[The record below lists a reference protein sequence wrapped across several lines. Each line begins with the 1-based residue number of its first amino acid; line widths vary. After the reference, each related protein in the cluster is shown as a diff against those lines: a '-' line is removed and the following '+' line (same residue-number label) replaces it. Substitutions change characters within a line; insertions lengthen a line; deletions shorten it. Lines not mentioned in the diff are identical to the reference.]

1 MKKYSTKILTEDAS
15 QFEKF
20 IGYAADADAIK
31 ADAKDFAKQNS
42 DNDKEQDDW
51 YVAFESAYDDE
62 LGPYAETVN
71 ATFEDLSGYGDDA
84 GESSESSEAAE
95 IPNEDIPVDT
105 EAPVEDQKKQFDTQL
120 DEFEAEMDDFEA
132 SLEKVFEENPPPDD
146 DEKSFRESHKKF
158 VKYHDFLINRLYSK
172 IGNYAVSKNRS
183 DVVMLASKNV
193 TVLRKWKTALETSM
207 VDTWNEVLDN
217 RDDSGEVKSYKPII
231 KIYDQATKDLAS
243 VIKTVK
249 SNPLK
254 ALDAEKLTEGFRNQR
269 NLLFEQR
276 CKEIADFVTSLGD

>member
-20 IGYAADADAIK
+20 IGYAADADTIK
-31 ADAKDFAKQNS
+31 ADAKDFAKQKS

-62 LGPYAETVN
+62 LGPYAETAN

-84 GESSESSEAAE
+84 GESSEAAE

-249 SNPLK
+249 SNP
-254 ALDAEKLTEGFRNQR
+254 
-269 NLLFEQR
+269 
-276 CKEIADFVTSLGD
+276 